1 MMQDWMLPNITD
13 YWDERV
19 DAIERLSRVLAEV
32 PEADRAAHLKSI
44 VAAVWR
50 HATALSDADLVK
62 YTVPIVEDLYKAV
75 AKRTY
80 YDDPLLQYLAA
91 TGGPYFHAL
100 MARGYMVHYF
110 IDNTWDRLDGPV
122 IGFPIWFRAAGLLY
136 ICPQEIACSQFEKD
150 QPREK
155 WPALMS
161 KYIGD
166 GRSVADQLANRCHA
180 EGRHFVYLDI
190 DATDFEI
197 ALKLGKGP
205 GVIFVFRQEAPN
217 PGSRCTVNLPAG
229 PRTAQV
235 STDAPAAASGST
247 QTPTQESPRA
257 NAAPSASDLVAL
269 LGTLRAGDSETRRIG
284 RTVLRDQ
291 ITEILSGATAESNLS
306 VVKATLASF
315 RDEGWELVRSDV
327 QEGFYTVAD
336 AIQAVLD
343 AIERNPLAKALLPI
357 VIDDRV
363 RSVTGSPAAKTPNP
377 IPSFATLLKAVKRGQ
392 EINKPDR
399 EGQFAAPAA
408 QPAPA
413 AASAPASGGT
423 TKLKPLIDGL
433 VGGDEDSRR
442 SNRRALA
449 AALSEAL
456 TDAADLDS
464 LKPDVLAF
472 RDAGWA
478 LIGNCNY
485 GEGEYTL
492 AAALRA
498 LIGVIPRRPQLK
510 SWLPLIVEPRLKL
523 FMQHPVADSNMA
535 AWSTLDGAMDEAAKF
550 DVPG

>member
-19 DAIERLSRVLAEV
+19 EAIERLSRVLAEV
-32 PEADRAAHLKSI
+32 PEADRLAHLKSI
-44 VAAVWR
+44 VTAVTR

-62 YTVPIVEDLYKAV
+62 YAVPIVEDLYKAL
-75 AKRTY
+75 AKSTY
-80 YDDPLLQYLAA
+80 YDDPLRQYLAA
-91 TGGPYFHAL
+91 TGSPYFHAL
-100 MARGYMVHYF
+100 TARGYMVHYF

-122 IGFPIWFRAAGLLY
+122 IGFPIWFRAAGLFY

-155 WPALMS
+155 WPALVS
-161 KYIGD
+161 KYIDD
-166 GRSVADQLANRCHA
+166 GRSVADRLAHRCHA

-197 ALKLGKGP
+197 AIKLGKGP

-217 PGSRCTVNLPAG
+217 PGSRCAVNLPAG

-291 ITEILSGATAESNLS
+291 ITEILAGATAESNLS

-456 TDAADLDS
+456 TDAADLDA

-478 LIGNCNY
+478 LIRYCNY